1 MLMPMVMLA
10 QKRAAK
16 MLVKF
21 VAVSV
26 MFNFPFN
33 LFYHFRGDSCY
44 IA

>member
-1 MLMPMVMLA
+1 MLMPMVTLA

-26 MFNFPFN
+26 MFKFPFN
-33 LFYHFRGDSCY
+33 LSCHFRGDTCY